1 MASVRMSEQLRSN
14 IRKAAI
20 TAFDIADPIPK
31 PSTEFQQKLREAVT
45 KLPSQIALKKILDE
59 DLITDHSLSAQSFK
73 PKQLSCSKFNIKE
86 KPSTENDKS
95 YAYLVELDVPLTI
108 LLNQSHRWSGFS
120 VDLYLEE
127 LKPEYRYKV
136 TERFNK
142 FVDALNERNQ
152 RERKY
157 INSIEALLK
166 RCTTL
171 KQALAAWPALESFV
185 PPEVMQTLHTKVT
198 RVQKARQTK
207 EEIHFDDALAN
218 QIVLTSK
225 LMG

>member
-1 MASVRMSEQLRSN
+1 MSEQLRNN
-14 IRKAAI
+14 IRRAAN
-20 TAFDIADPIPK
+20 TAFDVADPIPK
-31 PSTEFQQKLREAVT
+31 PSTEFQQELREAVT
-45 KLPSQIALKKILDE
+45 QLPSQIALKKILDE

-73 PKQLSCSKFNIKE
+73 PTQTSCSKFNIKE
-86 KPSTENDKS
+86 KPDTNVSKS
-95 YAYLVELDVPLTI
+95 NFYLVELDVPLTV
-108 LLNQSHRWSGFS
+108 LLDKSHRWTGFS
-120 VDLYLEE
+120 EYLYLEE

-136 TERFNK
+136 TEHFNK
-142 FVDALNERNQ
+142 FVDASNERNQ
-152 RERKY
+152 REKQY
-157 INSIEALLK
+157 MQGIEALLK
-166 RCTTL
+166 SCTTL